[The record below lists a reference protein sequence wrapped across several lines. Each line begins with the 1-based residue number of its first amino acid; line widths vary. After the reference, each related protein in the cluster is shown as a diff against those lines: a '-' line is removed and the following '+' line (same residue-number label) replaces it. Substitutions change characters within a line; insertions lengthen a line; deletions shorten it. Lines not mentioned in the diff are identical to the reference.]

1 LGNWGYVHRRTI
13 PVRIVKRGR
22 AETTCINVQDAF
34 EIKFWTKAFSCT
46 EEELRV
52 AVAKVGD
59 MASLVEAYLKSKKT
73 Q

>member
-1 LGNWGYVHRRTI
+1 LVNWYVHRRTT

-22 AETTCINVQDAF
+22 AETTRINVQDAF
-34 EIKFWTKAFSCT
+34 EIEFWTKAFSCT

-59 MASLVEAYLKSKKT
+59 MASLVEAYLKSKKIN
-73 Q
+73 